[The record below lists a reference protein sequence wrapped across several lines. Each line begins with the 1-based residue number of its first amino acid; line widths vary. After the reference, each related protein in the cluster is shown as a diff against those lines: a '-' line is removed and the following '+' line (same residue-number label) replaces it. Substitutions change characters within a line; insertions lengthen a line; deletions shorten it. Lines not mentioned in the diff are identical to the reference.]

1 MVSLL
6 LLLSDVARQPFALSR
21 RSLLSSSCDW
31 CLISVA
37 NFSSKKLNFWKKKKK
52 TNHHHHHRENVS
64 DPTFP
69 SEEKRREEKRET
81 RASFAIEKKG
91 LDDDDDDTS
100 HTSPR
105 IGEKKREN
113 FRIRRTHKKEGF
125 RAKRN
130 RRKTRTLLL
139 PPPPPGVVDFRAGFF
154 STSSSENR
162 FGVGA
167 RRALF
172 LSLIISSPSL
182 MSPVSLSGFN
192 TKEPL
197 LSFFLL
203 SWRYFFVWVQTL

>member
-1 MVSLL
+1 M
-6 LLLSDVARQPFALSR
+6 
-21 RSLLSSSCDW
+21 
-31 CLISVA
+31 
-37 NFSSKKLNFWKKKKK
+37 NFWKKKK

-69 SEEKRREEKRET
+69 SEEKRREEKRERERET

-113 FRIRRTHKKEGF
+113 FRIRRTQKKGF